1 MKRLLCKFANWILR
15 RYTESEIAFGTD
27 VYINGRTYKLI
38 QATSDIYPYGNK
50 NITFEV
56 QYQQANKTEILRRNY
71 G

>member
-1 MKRLLCKFANWILR
+1 MKKVLCKIANWILR
-15 RYTESEIAFGTD
+15 RCTNPEIAFGTD

-56 QYQQANKTEILRRNY
+56 AWWR
-71 G
+71 